1 MNQLLDLEAF
11 GAHVEAATRKAG
23 FAVEKREGGVITVSL
38 HGQPMRC
45 DLSRAMYGIY
55 RKSPER
61 LPDIVQAHLAALQK
75 TPAPRPPL
83 TEEQAAQAFLPMLQ
97 QVRWLQETQLQKA
110 APVIHRPF
118 AGGLIVTYVFD
129 FPDSRAYVNKTM
141 LAKIPVTSAAT
152 PDAIYAYALENL
164 RKRTTSKDYAT
175 YGLHDRTVVVC
186 ENKDGYAATRV
197 LLPELLERWAERI
210 PGRMLLGIPNRDF
223 LIAFSDRNPDQVA
236 AIARQVRRD
245 ATKRDHPL
253 SGSLLTWKDGRITE
267 YRPRF

>member
-1 MNQLLDLEAF
+1 MTSPLDLESFA
-11 GAHVEAATRKAG
+11 AHVEAATRTAG
-23 FAVEKREGGVITVSL
+23 FAIEKREGGVLTVSL
-38 HGQPMRC
+38 HGQPLRC

-75 TPAPRPPL
+75 VPPPRPPL

-97 QVRWLQETQLQKA
+97 QVRWLEETQLQKA
-110 APVIHRPF
+110 APVVHRPF
-118 AGGLIVTYVFD
+118 AGGLIITYVFD
-129 FPDSRAYVNKTM
+129 FPDSRAYLNKTM
-141 LAKIPVTSAAT
+141 MAKFAVMPDAT

-164 RKRTTSKDYAT
+164 RKRTTSRDYAT

-197 LLPELLERWAERI
+197 LLPELPERWAERI

-223 LIAFSDRNPDQVA
+223 LIAFSDRNPEQVD

-253 SGSLLTWKDGRITE
+253 SASIFVWKNGRISD